1 MPFQATFFIFCP
13 KIDEYLN
20 GYVAAKKS
28 SSVTVVVHNY
38 FQVTCLSPKQL
49 QIMLQGSVQVRVTSL
64 SYRNGRP
71 HMFESI
77 EKVDFVIFFLPL
89 INLHIFS
96 LVRMMGKK

>member
-20 GYVAAKKS
+20 GYIAAKKS

-49 QIMLQGSVQVRVTSL
+49 QNIMLQGSVQVRVTSL

-77 EKVDFVIFFLPL
+77 KKVDLFIFFA
-89 INLHIFS
+89 IN
-96 LVRMMGKK
+96 

>member
-28 SSVTVVVHNY
+28 SSKFMH
-38 FQVTCLSPKQL
+38 
-49 QIMLQGSVQVRVTSL
+49 QGSVQVHVTSL

-77 EKVDFVIFFLPL
+77 EKVDLFIFFC
-89 INLHIFS
+89 H
-96 LVRMMGKK
+96 